1 MIPPRPGSQQE
12 ERMRWFKHETDA
24 THSEKLALLV
34 AEFGF
39 EGYGRYWRIM
49 EIVAERMD
57 ASDRCHAE
65 LPEKEWL
72 RLLSVRRPLLSRY
85 LLVICQLF
93 NIKVIT
99 NGLLIRIEI
108 PNLLEKRDNY
118 TTNLQAANNKLAN
131 RSRSRSRSRK
141 EEKESP
147 GLKSLCLPNAE
158 NEKQKNGK
166 QKYKFEESD
175 MELALFMRGKIKNF
189 LPESKEPNLESWANE
204 FRLVREKDQRTHE
217 DIKSLFSWA
226 NNNDFWRSNILTP
239 EKLRKKW
246 DTLTA
251 QKNSNGNAYRSQA
264 ELNSASSGKV
274 VL

>member
-1 MIPPRPGSQQE
+1 
-12 ERMRWFKHETDA
+12 MRWFKHETDA
-24 THSEKLALLV
+24 IHSEKLSLLM

-57 ASDRCHAE
+57 VSDRYHAE

-72 RLLSVRRPLLSRY
+72 RLLAVRRPLLSRY
-85 LLVICQLF
+85 LLVISQLF

-108 PNLLEKRDNY
+108 PNLLQKRDNY
-118 TTNLQAANNKLAN
+118 TTNLQAANKKLAN
-131 RSRSRSRSRK
+131 RSRSRSRREDK
-141 EEKESP
+141 ERP
-147 GLKSLCLPNAE
+147 GLKSRCLSNGD
-158 NEKQKNGK
+158 NGK
-166 QKYKFEESD
+166 QKSGKQKHKFEKSD
-175 MELALFMRGKIKNF
+175 MELALFMRGKIKSF

-204 FRLVREKDQRTHE
+204 FRLVREQDQRTHE

-239 EKLRKKW
+239 EKLRKQW

-251 QKNSNGNAYRSQA
+251 QKNSNGNGYRSQA
-264 ELNSASSGKV
+264 EINSASSGKV